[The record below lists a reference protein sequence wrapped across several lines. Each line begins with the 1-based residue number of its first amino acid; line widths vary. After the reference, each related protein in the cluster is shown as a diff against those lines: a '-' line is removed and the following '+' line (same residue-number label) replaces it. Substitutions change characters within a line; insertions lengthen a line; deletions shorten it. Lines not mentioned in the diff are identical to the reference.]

1 MKKMKNR
8 NKVILS
14 LISIIVVLILLA
26 IGVKEE
32 TIKDIF
38 NINNVE
44 EQNVIASDTQNEL
57 DETQTKKNF
66 IAEDKLV
73 VDYIDVGQ
81 ADSILLRNKDK
92 TMLIDA
98 GTNEQGKNVVSFLKE
113 EGISKIDYLIGTHPH
128 EDHIGGL
135 DDVINNFDIGKIYM
149 PKRET
154 TTKTFKDVLS
164 AIKNKNLTITQPKK
178 GEIIDLGQAK
188 CEFMTEPIIDDDNI
202 NLSSLI
208 LRVEFGNN
216 SFLFMGD
223 AEKQNEKTITW
234 PKTDVLKVGHHGS
247 DTSSS
252 KEFLEQ
258 VNPKYSIIMV
268 GEGNTYKLPKQP
280 IIDRIEKQ
288 GSKIYRTDKNGN
300 IKIITDGN
308 NLEIKT
314 EKEQ

>member
-8 NKVILS
+8 KKVILS
-14 LISIIVVLILLA
+14 LISIIIVLILLA
-26 IGVKEE
+26 IGVEE
-32 TIKDIF
+32 EKIKDIF
-38 NINNVE
+38 NRNNVE
-44 EQNVIASDTQNEL
+44 EQNVIASNTQNERA
-57 DETQTKKNF
+57 ETQIKEKF
-66 IAEDKLV
+66 IAEDKLI

-98 GTNEQGKNVVSFLKE
+98 GTNEEGKNVVNFLKE

-154 TTKTFKDVLS
+154 TTKAFKDVLS
-164 AIKNKNLTITQPKK
+164 AIKNKNLKITQPQK

-202 NLSSLI
+202 NLSSLT

-268 GEGNTYKLPKQP
+268 GEKNTYKLPKQP
-280 IIDRIEKQ
+280 IIDRIEKI
-288 GSKIYRTDKNGN
+288 GSEIYRTDKNGN
-300 IKIITDGN
+300 IQIISDGN

-314 EKEQ
+314 EKE

>member
-1 MKKMKNR
+1 MKKIKNR

-44 EQNVIASDTQNEL
+44 EQNVIALDTQNEL
-57 DETQTKKNF
+57 YETQTKKNF

-135 DDVINNFDIGKIYM
+135 DDVINNFEIGKIYM

-280 IIDRIEKQ
+280 IIDRIEKI

-300 IKIITDGN
+300 IKIISDGN

-314 EKEQ
+314 EKE

>member
-8 NKVILS
+8 KKVILS
-14 LISIIVVLILLA
+14 LISIIILLILLA
-26 IGVKEE
+26 VGVKEE
-32 TIKDIF
+32 TIKDIL
-38 NINNVE
+38 NMNNVE
-44 EQNVIASDTQNEL
+44 QQNVIVSKTQNEQA
-57 DETQTKKNF
+57 ETQTKEKF
-66 IAEDKLV
+66 IAEDKLI

-98 GTNEQGKNVVSFLKE
+98 GTNEQGKNVVDFLKE

-164 AIKNKNLTITQPKK
+164 AIKNKNLTITQPEK

-202 NLSSLI
+202 NLSSLT

-280 IIDRIEKQ
+280 IIDRIEKI

-300 IKIITDGN
+300 IKIISDGN

-314 EKEQ
+314 EKE

>member
-1 MKKMKNR
+1 MKKIKNR

-135 DDVINNFDIGKIYM
+135 DDVINNFEIGKIYM

-280 IIDRIEKQ
+280 IIDRIEKI

-300 IKIITDGN
+300 IKIISDGN

-314 EKEQ
+314 EKE

>member
-1 MKKMKNR
+1 MKKIKNR

-44 EQNVIASDTQNEL
+44 EQNVIALDTQNEL
-57 DETQTKKNF
+57 YETQTKENF

-135 DDVINNFDIGKIYM
+135 DDVINNFEIGKIYM

-280 IIDRIEKQ
+280 IIDRIEKI

-300 IKIITDGN
+300 IKIISDGN

-314 EKEQ
+314 EKE

>member
-8 NKVILS
+8 KKVILS
-14 LISIIVVLILLA
+14 LILIIIVLILLA

-38 NINNVE
+38 NKNNVE
-44 EQNVIASDTQNEL
+44 EQNIIASDTQNKS
-57 DETQTKKNF
+57 DETQTKEKF
-66 IAEDKLV
+66 IAEDKLI

-113 EGISKIDYLIGTHPH
+113 EGIAKIDYLIGTHPH

-154 TTKTFKDVLS
+154 TTKTFRDVLS

-188 CEFMTEPIIDDDNI
+188 CEFMTDPIIDDDNI
-202 NLSSLI
+202 NLSSLT

-247 DTSSS
+247 DISSS

-280 IIDRIEKQ
+280 IIDRIEKI

-300 IKIITDGN
+300 IKIISDGN

-314 EKEQ
+314 ERE

>member
-1 MKKMKNR
+1 MKKIKNR

-280 IIDRIEKQ
+280 IIDRIEKI

-300 IKIITDGN
+300 IKIISDGN

-314 EKEQ
+314 EKE

>member
-8 NKVILS
+8 KKVVIS
-14 LISIIVVLILLA
+14 LISVIIVLILLA

-38 NINNVE
+38 NRNNVE
-44 EQNVIASDTQNEL
+44 EQNIIASDTKNKS
-57 DETQTKKNF
+57 DETQTKEKF
-66 IAEDKLV
+66 IVEDKLV

-98 GTNEQGKNVVSFLKE
+98 GTNEQGKNVVSYLKE

-149 PKRET
+149 PKRQT

-202 NLSSLI
+202 NLSSLT

-223 AEKQNEKTITW
+223 AENQNEKTVTW

-258 VNPKYSIIMV
+258 VNPKYAIIMV

-300 IKIITDGN
+300 IKIISDGN

-314 EKEQ
+314 EKE

>member
-1 MKKMKNR
+1 MKKIKNR

-149 PKRET
+149 PKRQT

-202 NLSSLI
+202 NLSSLT

-280 IIDRIEKQ
+280 IIDRIEKI

-300 IKIITDGN
+300 IKIISDGN
-308 NLEIKT
+308 NLEIET
-314 EKEQ
+314 EKE

>member
-1 MKKMKNR
+1 MKKLKNR

-44 EQNVIASDTQNEL
+44 EQNVIALDTQNEL
-57 DETQTKKNF
+57 YETQTKKNF

-135 DDVINNFDIGKIYM
+135 DDVINNFDIGQIYM

-154 TTKTFKDVLS
+154 TTKTFKDVLN
-164 AIKNKNLTITQPKK
+164 AIKSKNLTITQPKK
-178 GEIIDLGQAK
+178 GEIIDLVQAK

-202 NLSSLI
+202 NLSSLT

-314 EKEQ
+314 EKE

>member
-8 NKVILS
+8 KKVILS
-14 LISIIVVLILLA
+14 LISIIILLILLA
-26 IGVKEE
+26 RGVKEE

-38 NINNVE
+38 NKNNVE
-44 EQNVIASDTQNEL
+44 EQNIIASDTQNKS
-57 DETQTKKNF
+57 DETQTKEKF
-66 IAEDKLV
+66 IAEDKLI

-98 GTNEQGKNVVSFLKE
+98 GTNEQGKNVVSFLNE
-113 EGISKIDYLIGTHPH
+113 EGIAKIDYLIGTHPH

-154 TTKTFKDVLS
+154 TTKTFRDVLS

-188 CEFMTEPIIDDDNI
+188 CEFMTDPIIDDDNI
-202 NLSSLI
+202 NLSSLT

-280 IIDRIEKQ
+280 IIDRIEKI

-300 IKIITDGN
+300 IKIISDGN

-314 EKEQ
+314 ERE

>member
-1 MKKMKNR
+1 MKKFKNR

-44 EQNVIASDTQNEL
+44 EQNVIALDTQNEL
-57 DETQTKKNF
+57 YETQTKKNF

-202 NLSSLI
+202 NLSSLT

-280 IIDRIEKQ
+280 IIDRIEKI

-300 IKIITDGN
+300 IKIISDGN

-314 EKEQ
+314 EKE

>member
-1 MKKMKNR
+1 MRKNSK
-8 NKVILS
+8 KVILS
-14 LISIIVVLILLA
+14 LISIIIVLILLA
-26 IGVKEE
+26 VGVKEE
-32 TIKDIF
+32 TIKNIF

-44 EQNVIASDTQNEL
+44 EQNITTSNAENESS
-57 DETQTKKNF
+57 ETKNKENF
-66 IAEDKLV
+66 IPEDKLI

-92 TMLIDA
+92 IMLIDA
-98 GTNEQGKNVVSFLKE
+98 GTNEQGKEVVNFLKE
-113 EGISKIDYLIGTHPH
+113 EGILKIDYLIGTHPH

-149 PKRET
+149 PKRQT
-154 TTKTFKDVLS
+154 TTKTFKDVLN
-164 AIKNKNLTITQPKK
+164 AIKSKKLIITQPKK
-178 GEIIDLGQAK
+178 GETIELGQAK

-202 NLSSLI
+202 NLSSLT

>member
-8 NKVILS
+8 KKVVIS
-14 LISIIVVLILLA
+14 LISVIIVLILLA

-38 NINNVE
+38 NRNNVE
-44 EQNVIASDTQNEL
+44 EQNIIASDTKNKS
-57 DETQTKKNF
+57 DETQTKEKF
-66 IAEDKLV
+66 IVEDKLV

-98 GTNEQGKNVVSFLKE
+98 GTNEQGKNVVSYSKE

-149 PKRET
+149 PKRQT

-202 NLSSLI
+202 NLSSLT

-258 VNPKYSIIMV
+258 VNPKYAIIMV

-300 IKIITDGN
+300 IKIISDGN

-314 EKEQ
+314 EKE

>member
-1 MKKMKNR
+1 MKKIKNR

-202 NLSSLI
+202 NLSSLT

-280 IIDRIEKQ
+280 IIDRIEKI

-300 IKIITDGN
+300 IKIISDGN

-314 EKEQ
+314 EKE

>member
-268 GEGNTYKLPKQP
+268 GEGNTYKLPKQT
-280 IIDRIEKQ
+280 IIDRIEKI

-300 IKIITDGN
+300 IKIISDGN

-314 EKEQ
+314 EKE

>member
-8 NKVILS
+8 KKVVIS
-14 LISIIVVLILLA
+14 LISVIIVLILLA

-44 EQNVIASDTQNEL
+44 KQNVIASDTQNKS
-57 DETQTKKNF
+57 DETQTKENF

-135 DDVINNFDIGKIYM
+135 DDVINNFEIGKIYM

-154 TTKTFKDVLS
+154 TTKTFKDVLN

-202 NLSSLI
+202 NLSSLT

-280 IIDRIEKQ
+280 IIDRIEKI

-300 IKIITDGN
+300 IKIISDGN

-314 EKEQ
+314 EKE

>member
-8 NKVILS
+8 KKVILS
-14 LISIIVVLILLA
+14 LISIIILLILLA

-32 TIKDIF
+32 TIKDIL
-38 NINNVE
+38 NMNNVE
-44 EQNVIASDTQNEL
+44 QQHVIASKTQNEQA
-57 DETQTKKNF
+57 ETQTKEKF
-66 IAEDKLV
+66 IAEDKLI

-98 GTNEQGKNVVSFLKE
+98 GTNEQGKNVVDFLKE

-164 AIKNKNLTITQPKK
+164 AIKNKNLTITQPEK

-202 NLSSLI
+202 NLSSLT

-268 GEGNTYKLPKQP
+268 GEGNTYKLPKQT
-280 IIDRIEKQ
+280 IIDRIEKI

-300 IKIITDGN
+300 IKIISDGN

-314 EKEQ
+314 EKE

>member
-8 NKVILS
+8 KKVILS
-14 LISIIVVLILLA
+14 LISIIIVLILLA

-38 NINNVE
+38 NRNNVE
-44 EQNVIASDTQNEL
+44 EQNIIASDTQNKS
-57 DETQTKKNF
+57 DETQTKEKF
-66 IAEDKLV
+66 IAEDKLI

-98 GTNEQGKNVVSFLKE
+98 GTNEKGKDVVSFLKE
-113 EGISKIDYLIGTHPH
+113 EGIAKIDYLIGTHPH

-154 TTKTFKDVLS
+154 ITKTFRDVLS

-188 CEFMTEPIIDDDNI
+188 CEFMTDPIIDDDNI
-202 NLSSLI
+202 NLSSLT

-280 IIDRIEKQ
+280 IIDRIEKI
-288 GSKIYRTDKNGN
+288 GSKIYRTDKSGN
-300 IKIITDGN
+300 IKIISDGN

-314 EKEQ
+314 EKE

>member
-8 NKVILS
+8 KKVILS
-14 LISIIVVLILLA
+14 LISIIIVLILLA
-26 IGVKEE
+26 IGEE
-32 TIKDIF
+32 EEKIKDIF
-38 NINNVE
+38 NRNNVE
-44 EQNVIASDTQNEL
+44 EQNVIASNTQNERA
-57 DETQTKKNF
+57 ETQTKEKF
-66 IAEDKLV
+66 IAEDKLI

-98 GTNEQGKNVVSFLKE
+98 GTNEEGKNVVNFLKE

-164 AIKNKNLTITQPKK
+164 AIKNKNLKITQPQK

-202 NLSSLI
+202 NLSSLT
-208 LRVEFGNN
+208 LRIEFGNN

-223 AEKQNEKTITW
+223 TEKQNEKTITW

-268 GEGNTYKLPKQP
+268 GEKNTYKLPKQP
-280 IIDRIEKQ
+280 IIDRIEKT
-288 GSKIYRTDKNGN
+288 GSEIYRTDKNGN
-300 IKIITDGN
+300 IQIISDGN

-314 EKEQ
+314 EKE

>member
-8 NKVILS
+8 KKVVIS
-14 LISIIVVLILLA
+14 LISVIIVLILLA

-38 NINNVE
+38 NRNNVE
-44 EQNVIASDTQNEL
+44 EQNIIASDTKNKS
-57 DETQTKKNF
+57 DETQTKEKF
-66 IAEDKLV
+66 IVEDKLV

-98 GTNEQGKNVVSFLKE
+98 GTNEQGKNVVSYLKE

-149 PKRET
+149 PKRQT

-202 NLSSLI
+202 NLSSLT

-258 VNPKYSIIMV
+258 VNPKYAIIMV

-300 IKIITDGN
+300 IKIISDGN

-314 EKEQ
+314 EKE

>member
-32 TIKDIF
+32 KIKDIF

-280 IIDRIEKQ
+280 IIDRIEKI

-300 IKIITDGN
+300 IKIISDGN

-314 EKEQ
+314 EKE

>member
-8 NKVILS
+8 KKVILS
-14 LISIIVVLILLA
+14 LISIIILLILLA
-26 IGVKEE
+26 VGVKEE
-32 TIKDIF
+32 TIKDIL
-38 NINNVE
+38 NMNNVE
-44 EQNVIASDTQNEL
+44 QQNVIASNTQNEQA
-57 DETQTKKNF
+57 ETQTKEKF
-66 IAEDKLV
+66 IAEDKLI

-98 GTNEQGKNVVSFLKE
+98 GTNEQGKNVVDFLKE

-164 AIKNKNLTITQPKK
+164 AIKNKNLTITQPEK

-202 NLSSLI
+202 NLSSLT

-268 GEGNTYKLPKQP
+268 GEGNTYKLPKQT
-280 IIDRIEKQ
+280 IIDRIEKI

-300 IKIITDGN
+300 IKIISDGN

-314 EKEQ
+314 EKE

>member
-8 NKVILS
+8 KKVILS
-14 LISIIVVLILLA
+14 LISIIIVLILLA
-26 IGVKEE
+26 IGVEE
-32 TIKDIF
+32 EKIKDIF
-38 NINNVE
+38 NRNNVE
-44 EQNVIASDTQNEL
+44 EQNVIASNTQNERA
-57 DETQTKKNF
+57 ETQIKEKF
-66 IAEDKLV
+66 IAEDKLI

-98 GTNEQGKNVVSFLKE
+98 GTNEEGKNVVNFLKE

-164 AIKNKNLTITQPKK
+164 AIKNKNLKITQPQK

-202 NLSSLI
+202 NLSSLT

-268 GEGNTYKLPKQP
+268 GEKNTYKLPKQP
-280 IIDRIEKQ
+280 IIDRIEKI
-288 GSKIYRTDKNGN
+288 GSEIYRTDKNGN
-300 IKIITDGN
+300 IQIISDGN

-314 EKEQ
+314 EKE

>member
-8 NKVILS
+8 KKVILS
-14 LISIIVVLILLA
+14 LISIIVILILLA

-44 EQNVIASDTQNEL
+44 KQNVIASDTQNKS
-57 DETQTKKNF
+57 DETQTKENF

-135 DDVINNFDIGKIYM
+135 DDVINNFEIGKIYM

-154 TTKTFKDVLS
+154 TTKTFKDVLN

-202 NLSSLI
+202 NLSSLT

-280 IIDRIEKQ
+280 IIDRIEKI

-300 IKIITDGN
+300 IKIISDGN

-314 EKEQ
+314 EKE

>member
-8 NKVILS
+8 KKVVIS
-14 LISIIVVLILLA
+14 LISVIIVLILLA

-38 NINNVE
+38 NRNNVE
-44 EQNVIASDTQNEL
+44 EQNIIASDTKNKS
-57 DETQTKKNF
+57 DETQTKEKF
-66 IAEDKLV
+66 IVEDKLV

-98 GTNEQGKNVVSFLKE
+98 GTNEQGKNVVSYLKE

-149 PKRET
+149 PKRQT

-202 NLSSLI
+202 NLSSLT
-208 LRVEFGNN
+208 LRV
-216 SFLFMGD
+216 
-223 AEKQNEKTITW
+223 
-234 PKTDVLKVGHHGS
+234 
-247 DTSSS
+247 
-252 KEFLEQ
+252 
-258 VNPKYSIIMV
+258 
-268 GEGNTYKLPKQP
+268 
-280 IIDRIEKQ
+280 RIWK
-288 GSKIYRTDKNGN
+288 
-300 IKIITDGN
+300 
-308 NLEIKT
+308 
-314 EKEQ
+314 

>member
-135 DDVINNFDIGKIYM
+135 DDVINNFEIGKIYM

-280 IIDRIEKQ
+280 IIDRIEKI

-300 IKIITDGN
+300 IKIISDGN

-314 EKEQ
+314 EKE

>member
-8 NKVILS
+8 KKVILS
-14 LISIIVVLILLA
+14 LISIIIVLILLA
-26 IGVKEE
+26 IGVEE
-32 TIKDIF
+32 EKIKDIF
-38 NINNVE
+38 NRNNVE
-44 EQNVIASDTQNEL
+44 EQNVIASNTQNERA
-57 DETQTKKNF
+57 ETQTKEKF
-66 IAEDKLV
+66 IAEDKLI

-98 GTNEQGKNVVSFLKE
+98 GTNEEGKNVVNFLKE

-164 AIKNKNLTITQPKK
+164 AIKNKNLKITQPQK

-202 NLSSLI
+202 NLSSLT

-268 GEGNTYKLPKQP
+268 GEKNTYKLPKQP
-280 IIDRIEKQ
+280 IIDRIEKI
-288 GSKIYRTDKNGN
+288 GSEIYRTDKNGN
-300 IKIITDGN
+300 IQIISDGN

-314 EKEQ
+314 EKE

>member
-8 NKVILS
+8 KKVILS
-14 LISIIVVLILLA
+14 LISIIVILILLA

-44 EQNVIASDTQNEL
+44 KQNVIASDTQNKS
-57 DETQTKKNF
+57 DETQTKENF

-92 TMLIDA
+92 TMLIDS

-135 DDVINNFDIGKIYM
+135 DDVINNFEIGKIYM

-154 TTKTFKDVLS
+154 TTKTFKDVLN

-202 NLSSLI
+202 NLSSLT

-280 IIDRIEKQ
+280 IIDRIEKI

-300 IKIITDGN
+300 IKIISDGN

-314 EKEQ
+314 EKE

>member
-8 NKVILS
+8 KKVILS
-14 LISIIVVLILLA
+14 LISIIILLILLA

-32 TIKDIF
+32 TIKDIL
-38 NINNVE
+38 NMNNVE
-44 EQNVIASDTQNEL
+44 QQHVIASKTQNEQA
-57 DETQTKKNF
+57 ETQTKEKF
-66 IAEDKLV
+66 IAEDKLI

-98 GTNEQGKNVVSFLKE
+98 GTNEQGKNVVDFLKE

-149 PKRET
+149 PKRGT

-164 AIKNKNLTITQPKK
+164 AIKNKNLTITQPEK

-202 NLSSLI
+202 NLSSLT

>member
-1 MKKMKNR
+1 MKKIKNR

-135 DDVINNFDIGKIYM
+135 DDVINNFEIGKIYM

-280 IIDRIEKQ
+280 IIDRIEKI

-308 NLEIKT
+308 SLEIKT
-314 EKEQ
+314 EKE

>member
-8 NKVILS
+8 KKVILS
-14 LISIIVVLILLA
+14 LISIIIVLILLA

-38 NINNVE
+38 NKNNVE
-44 EQNVIASDTQNEL
+44 EQNIIASDTQNKS
-57 DETQTKKNF
+57 DETQTKEKF
-66 IAEDKLV
+66 IAEDKLI

-113 EGISKIDYLIGTHPH
+113 EGIAKIDYLIGTHPH

-154 TTKTFKDVLS
+154 TTKTFRDVLS

-188 CEFMTEPIIDDDNI
+188 CEFMTDPIIDDDNI
-202 NLSSLI
+202 NLSSLT

-280 IIDRIEKQ
+280 IIDRIEKI

-300 IKIITDGN
+300 IKIISDGN

-314 EKEQ
+314 ERE

>member
-280 IIDRIEKQ
+280 IIDRIEKI

-300 IKIITDGN
+300 IKIISDGN

-314 EKEQ
+314 EKE